1 MRTGD
6 YKQTHSELVALID
19 SPPVWLWSAVL
30 LLALIAAPFLLN
42 SYALSFLMIILI
54 TVTGALGL
62 NILTGYTGLI
72 SLGHVGF
79 LVTGAYAYAVL
90 VSKYQMPPPV
100 GFLGAGVIVRQ
111 GDRSQVHGLTSAA
124 CAFFAACVGIVCGA
138 GHWPIAL
145 TALALAFLL
154 LTFGR
159 RTERWLH
166 HALGGKDY
174 PHNSEA
180 VPPQSSEAGP
190 HQPGK

>member
-1 MRTGD
+1 MPIPI
-6 YKQTHSELVALID
+6 ELQLDALLRVALAGLLGGVVGVDREVRRKPAGVRTFAFVAMGAALFTVAGETAFPGPD
-19 SPPVWLWSAVL
+19 SSARIV
-30 LLALIAAPFLLN
+30 AQV
-42 SYALSFLMIILI
+42 
-54 TVTGALGL
+54 VTG
-62 NILTGYTGLI
+62 
-72 SLGHVGF
+72 
-79 LVTGAYAYAVL
+79 
-90 VSKYQMPPPV
+90 V